1 MKPLRRGQVQRASE
15 ERGTVRAA
23 DREKAQDMSKRS
35 EVYSDDDPIA
45 VEVIRD
51 GRLRTRVHWEWNGN
65 HVRIRAPRGISKR
78 RLNQHVKEI
87 VEEVKQRRARVRARA
102 DIDLEAMA
110 RHISRKYFGGEIVW
124 HSIRW
129 VSNMRKRLGSCTVGG
144 PTDGDIRIS
153 DRVKDWPDWV
163 IEYVVAHELAHRKHP
178 NHSRQFWELVKRYPK
193 AERARGFVMGLAFQ
207 RGEDAED
214 WL

>member
-1 MKPLRRGQVQRASE
+1 MQQI
-15 ERGTVRAA
+15 
-23 DREKAQDMSKRS
+23 EKKTQEQATKRMSKRS
-35 EVYSDDDPIA
+35 EVYSNDDPIA

-51 GRLRTRVHWEWNGN
+51 GRLRTRIHWEWNGN
-65 HVRIRAPRGISKR
+65 QVRIRAPRGISKR

-102 DIDLEAMA
+102 DTDLEAMA
-110 RHISRKYFGGEIVW
+110 RRINRKCFGGEIVW

-129 VSNMRKRLGSCTVGG
+129 VSNMSRRLGSCTVGG

-153 DRVKDWPDWV
+153 DRVKDWPNWV
-163 IEYVVAHELAHRKHP
+163 IEYVVAHELAHRKYP